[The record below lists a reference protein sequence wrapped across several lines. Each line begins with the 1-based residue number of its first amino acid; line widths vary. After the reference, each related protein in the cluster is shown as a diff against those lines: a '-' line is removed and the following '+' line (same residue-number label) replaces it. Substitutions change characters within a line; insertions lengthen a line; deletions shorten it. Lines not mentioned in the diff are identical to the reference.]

1 MSEVKMKLRL
11 KINGV
16 LIVFALL
23 LIVLFPKVFFRKIS
37 NGSFDQIV
45 EILGIVLILLGQLL
59 RTSARG
65 FKSKYSQQGLTLVQG
80 GPYSLVRNPMYL
92 GILLIGLGIVLVLF
106 KWWVA
111 ALFLLIFIVR
121 YIQLIFQEEKK
132 LLGIFSGEYQRYMQ
146 QIPRILPP
154 LKALFERDVSEYL
167 PLRFAW
173 VKREIGTVFAVLFIV
188 LTIESWEDI
197 SKYGLAGYFVR
208 ELTIIGIIILL
219 LAVLTIYLDRRTA
232 FNQQNG
238 TEKS

>member
-1 MSEVKMKLRL
+1 MKLRL
-11 KINGV
+11 KINGF
-16 LIVFALL
+16 LIVLALS
-23 LIVLFPKVFFRKIS
+23 LIVLFPKVFFRKAG
-37 NGSFDQIV
+37 NGSLDQMI
-45 EILGIVLILLGQLL
+45 EISGIVLILLGQLL
-59 RTSARG
+59 RASARG
-65 FKSKYSQQGLTLVQG
+65 FKSKYSRQGLTLVQG

-106 KWWVA
+106 EWWVA
-111 ALFLLIFIVR
+111 ALFLLIFVVR
-121 YIQLIFQEEKK
+121 YIQLIFQEERK
-132 LLGIFSGEYQRYMQ
+132 LLEIFSEEYRRYMQ
-146 QIPRILPP
+146 RVPCILPP

-197 SKYGLAGYFVR
+197 SKYGFPRYFIR
-208 ELTIIGIIILL
+208 EFAMIGVIILL
-219 LAVLTIYLDRRTA
+219 LTALTVYLDRRTA